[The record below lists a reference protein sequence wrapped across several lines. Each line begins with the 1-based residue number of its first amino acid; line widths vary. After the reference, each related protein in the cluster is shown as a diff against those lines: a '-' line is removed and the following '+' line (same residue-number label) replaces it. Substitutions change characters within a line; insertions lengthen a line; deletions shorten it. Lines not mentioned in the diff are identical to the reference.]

1 MALTRG
7 SSLISLQ
14 EEHPLV
20 IGLKDPDIQYGR
32 TLRQANC
39 AVALVDSPSTNM
51 TSFKLRMDKV
61 SQALMRIPK
70 HAIILAGGDGGGEGS
85 SLPDAHTELRGE
97 HFPFILGTRSVREN
111 VRATTYS
118 KLGNFNLTIAM
129 LQTRQYQSTTLFHRI
144 CSPSGNFTSVSIYGK
159 LVL

>member
-85 SLPDAHTELRGE
+85 SLSDAHTELRKRNE
-97 HFPFILGTRSVREN
+97 T
-111 VRATTYS
+111 
-118 KLGNFNLTIAM
+118 
-129 LQTRQYQSTTLFHRI
+129 
-144 CSPSGNFTSVSIYGK
+144 
-159 LVL
+159 